1 MNDAE
6 LEQKISEI
14 CKGID
19 DDALSANDP
28 LEALVGDG
36 YLGDGDD
43 IFGYND
49 VVVKVAGDTLPRE
62 AEKEI
67 GEKVQRVQ
75 ARGKS
80 LLERTWQI
88 SKAIGFL
95 EGCTQITDATKR
107 KIEAQTERVDALEAD
122 VALTAG
128 SRDGWKSTAE
138 GFQETAIRRG
148 TELDELQKELDD
160 TRAALQQRE
169 GQILEMADRI
179 ADGTKENTRIA
190 EQAQE
195 MRYSL
200 HKIEQEVARESS
212 AHTNEKARLT
222 EEIHRLNKLAEH
234 YEGLADRR
242 LIRRIGRGLWTVVQ
256 KIDDQH
262 SPN

>member
-1 MNDAE
+1 MTDVE

-19 DDALSANDP
+19 DDALSADYP
-28 LEALVGDG
+28 LEALVADG
-36 YLGDGDD
+36 YLSEDD
-43 IFGYND
+43 EIFSYND
-49 VVVKVAGDTLPRE
+49 VVTRIGHDVTPPQIE
-62 AEKEI
+62 IQI

-75 ARGKS
+75 ARGRG

-88 SKAIGFL
+88 AKAIGFL

-122 VALTAG
+122 VALITG
-128 SRDGWKSTAE
+128 SRDGWQNTAE
-138 GFQETAIRRG
+138 EFQGNANRVSAEK
-148 TELDELQKELDD
+148 DELQKELDD

-200 HKIEQEVARESS
+200 HKIEQEVAREST
-212 AHTNEKARLT
+212 ANTNDKARLMD
-222 EEIHRLNKLAEH
+222 EIHRLNKESAHWEA
-234 YEGLADRR
+234 LADKR
-242 LIRRIGRGLWTVVQ
+242 LVRRIGRGLWTIVQ

-262 SPN
+262 SPT